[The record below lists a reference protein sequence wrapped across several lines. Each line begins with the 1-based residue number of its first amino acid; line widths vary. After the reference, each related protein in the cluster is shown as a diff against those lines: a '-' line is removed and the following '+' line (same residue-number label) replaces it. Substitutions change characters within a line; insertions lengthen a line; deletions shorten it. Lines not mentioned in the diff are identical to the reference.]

1 MNLPNKL
8 TLLRIILVPV
18 FLVCM
23 YVQFPYHFLCA
34 LIVFAAASITDAL
47 DGNIARKHNLVTTFG
62 KFADPLAD
70 KILVLSAFASLAD
83 IDGSPVNGIVVTII
97 AAREFMVS
105 GLRLLT
111 AEHGVVVAAGIWGK
125 LKTAFTMV
133 AIVLMLLWAAYKEI
147 AYRIDP
153 PAMIGGADAS
163 IQNGMLFAG
172 GAYWVFFALVWSSV
186 ILTIISGAVYL
197 KGYWKYITFK

>member
-23 YVQFPYHFLCA
+23 YWAFPYHFTAA
-34 LIVFAAASITDAL
+34 LVIFAIASITDAL
-47 DGNIARKHNLVTTFG
+47 DGKIARSRNLVTTFG

-70 KILVLSAFASLAD
+70 KILVLAAFAAMAD
-83 IDGSPVNGIVVTII
+83 ISRGFEITLGSVASLHVNGIVVTII

-105 GLRLLT
+105 GLRLVT
-111 AEHGVVVAAGIWGK
+111 AEKGVVVAAGIWGK

-133 AIVLMLLWAAYKEI
+133 TQVVILLCLCLTEFGI
-147 AYRIDP
+147 
-153 PAMIGGADAS
+153 PAV
-163 IQNGMLFAG
+163 NGVTGWF
-172 GAYWVFFALVWSSV
+172 FFALVWISV
-186 ILTIISGAVYL
+186 ALTIISGAVYL
-197 KGYWKYITFK
+197 KGYWKYIDMK

>member
-23 YVQFPYHFLCA
+23 YWAFPYHFTAA
-34 LIVFAAASITDAL
+34 LVIFAIASITDAL
-47 DGNIARKHNLVTTFG
+47 DGKIARSRNLVTTFG

-70 KILVLSAFASLAD
+70 KILVLAAFAAMAD
-83 IDGSPVNGIVVTII
+83 ISAGGMTETSLHVNGIVVTII

-105 GLRLLT
+105 GLRLVT
-111 AEHGVVVAAGIWGK
+111 AEKGVVVAAGIWGK

-133 AIVLMLLWAAYKEI
+133 TQVVILLCLCLTEFGI
-147 AYRIDP
+147 
-153 PAMIGGADAS
+153 PAV
-163 IQNGMLFAG
+163 NGVTGWF
-172 GAYWVFFALVWSSV
+172 FFALVWISV
-186 ILTIISGAVYL
+186 ALTIISGAVYL
-197 KGYWKYITFK
+197 KGYWKYIDMK

>member
-23 YVQFPYHFLCA
+23 YVVFPYRYLCA

-47 DGNIARKHNLVTTFG
+47 DGKIARKYNLITTFG

-70 KILVLSAFASLAD
+70 KILVLAALAALAD

-97 AAREFMVS
+97 ASREFMVS
-105 GLRLLT
+105 GLRLVT
-111 AEHGVVVAAGIWGK
+111 AEKGVVVAAGIWGK

-133 AIVLMLLWAAYKEI
+133 ALVVMLLWLTVKEFTEKMAKPDIFSYDLVNFSNMTAAE
-147 AYRIDP
+147 A
-153 PAMIGGADAS
+153 
-163 IQNGMLFAG
+163 
-172 GAYWVFFALVWSSV
+172 WVNWCFIALVWISV
-186 ILTIISGAVYL
+186 LLTVISGAVYL
-197 KGYWKYITFK
+197 KGYWKYIDLK